1 MEIKQVGKIRFR
13 DWNDGEYKEFLDRH
27 EDLKLLNKADVT
39 ISGLKESFEERLQE
53 ALDSY
58 IDPYERE
65 HLEYAIDELKLASER
80 LCKAKN
86 MIREIHIREEYG
98 ENGRAEE

>member
-1 MEIKQVGKIRFR
+1 MEIKKVGKIRFR

-58 IDPYERE
+58 IDPDERE
-65 HLEYAIDELKLASER
+65 HLEYVRDELKLASER
-80 LCKAKN
+80 LCKVKN

-98 ENGRAEE
+98 SGRAEE

>member
-1 MEIKQVGKIRFR
+1 MEIKKVGKIRFR
-13 DWNDGEYKEFLDRH
+13 DWKDGEYKEFLDRH

-39 ISGLKESFEERLQE
+39 ISGLKESFEDRLQE

-58 IDPYERE
+58 IDPDERE

-86 MIREIHIREEYG
+86 MIKEIHIREEQ
-98 ENGRAEE
+98 ESGRAEE

>member
-1 MEIKQVGKIRFR
+1 MEIKKVGKIRFR
-13 DWNDGEYKEFLDRH
+13 DWNNGEYKEFLDRH
-27 EDLKLLNKADVT
+27 EDLKLLNKAEVT
-39 ISGLKESFEERLQE
+39 ISGLRVSFEERLQE

-58 IDPYERE
+58 IDPNEKE

-80 LCKAKN
+80 LYKAKN

-98 ENGRAEE
+98 ESGRAEE